1 MAVDSPSSFTTA
13 REGDTAFL
21 TPPSTTQA
29 SRSSPAPP
37 SNVPQPRY
45 RSAAQL
51 TYELA
56 HHCSVYLESGQYL
69 QGFSLLTSLLKSG
82 TLSAPS
88 HRLPAQ
94 IPPTQLFELS
104 ATLAVYP
111 TITTKASSPDK
122 VQAADAAVR
131 YLRDVNRAIGPVN
144 AGFANA
150 FIFTGSGS
158 SRSRNGRNRGT
169 LGSPTNAGR
178 VEDERPIKSAPA
190 NKSGLWA
197 QADDFWCVLGW
208 AFNCSVKHKARWQR
222 WKIWLDLMLEI
233 MEDDWKER
241 SRCHEQ
247 ELEQDGVTGDEL
259 LVQSIIA
266 QYLISTNASSRGTRR
281 RILRAILADG
291 SSKSANEFSEVFKG
305 ELKERK
311 KEEDIKPIKEMKLE
325 ENDFG
330 DLGFDPDED
339 EDMDE
344 AQTGNNSGLPTRR
357 SSRNTSA
364 RRASIVSLGS
374 GSEGD
379 DNDESL
385 SPTDRLG
392 GLDSV
397 RVRQRI
403 LAFLV
408 IVAERL
414 PNHFTARD
422 QLLDSYTEH
431 LRPLPA
437 PIFATLIHTSVLPI
451 AAQCVLAANTLLPL
465 LPNAPPTYNLT
476 PPSQDEWEEYFLPYA
491 ANTHGFTDNAKVSI
505 LLQHVLQIMLPEF
518 KWSNTWVEAVLK
530 GIRARRKKARG
541 KNKAGGGGL
550 RPDEVV
556 AEKVFKESEQFLLI
570 LVQWVEDG
578 ESQVSLTEV
587 VC

>member
-397 RVRQRI
+397 RLRQRI
-403 LAFLV
+403 LAF
-408 IVAERL
+408 
-414 PNHFTARD
+414 
-422 QLLDSYTEH
+422 
-431 LRPLPA
+431 
-437 PIFATLIHTSVLPI
+437 
-451 AAQCVLAANTLLPL
+451 
-465 LPNAPPTYNLT
+465 
-476 PPSQDEWEEYFLPYA
+476 DEWEEYFLPYA

-518 KWSNTWVEAVLK
+518 KWSKTWVEAVLK